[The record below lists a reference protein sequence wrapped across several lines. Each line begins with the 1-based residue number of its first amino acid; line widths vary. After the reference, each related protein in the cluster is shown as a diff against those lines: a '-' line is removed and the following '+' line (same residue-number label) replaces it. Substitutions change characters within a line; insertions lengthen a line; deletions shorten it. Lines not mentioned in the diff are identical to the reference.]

1 MVTSIMKKRTIRER
15 KKNRRQTIAVWIT
28 TCIATALFAAV
39 FSFASSCQAGL
50 IEYAKDLSG
59 DYDYVFYDV
68 PREEADHIVNN
79 RKVATA
85 YQSVGLGYAKLSGS
99 KNPDK
104 PYVYLTAM
112 DNRAMQK
119 NALHLIKGRMP
130 KNDHEILLSRH
141 MMTNG
146 GVEYRVGDTITLDI
160 SEREDKNGN
169 VLTQS
174 SGYRTGEKLK
184 KKLTASFQVV
194 GIVQR
199 PNFGFE
205 EWTAPGYSVITYLN
219 PKGDNILE
227 KYMQRT
233 DIYCKYTKAGL
244 RDRAQTTA
252 DLSGDY
258 DYVFY
263 DVPREEAD
271 HIVNNRKVATAYQ
284 SVGLG
289 YAKLSGSKNP
299 DKPYVYLTAMD
310 NRAMQKNA
318 LHLIKGRMPKNDHEI
333 LLSRHMMTN
342 GGVEYRVGDTIT
354 LDISEREDKNGNVLT
369 QSSGYR
375 TGEKLKKKLTASFQ
389 VVGIVQR
396 PNFGFEEWTAPGYS
410 VITYLNP
417 KGDNILEKYM
427 QRTDIY
433 CKYTKAGLRDR
444 AQTTADIVGV
454 TLTPGVQKFPFIK
467 DERITNRQ
475 INDLMERSLYR
486 FYENWG
492 LIRFERMDIGQSA
505 YHMLYLAVA
514 VTNVIILAAAV
525 SCIGSSFAISM
536 EEKRK
541 SYGMLASVGATP
553 RQIRQSV
560 YYEAFLTGRTAIP
573 LGTVLGLLLSTGG
586 IFAIKALLYGQNTVQ
601 YLHVHVA
608 WQMLIAGILLSTV
621 TLVLSARRPA
631 KQAAKSS
638 PVAAMR
644 GQAKKSRRAKKRTIT
659 AAIAGC
665 TALFILVSYFMGVQT
680 ISVGQSNHMFDDH
693 ANVSVDVQG
702 SWEVNR
708 SAVLQSTKEKSVT
721 EAAVLRTAAY
731 MVNTKEVPY
740 TQTHIRRNG
749 APDLKHETT
758 AVIQVLAVGETA
770 YRNYLKELGLSYE
783 TAKDCAIFYNAYAG
797 YWDGKETT
805 WKVTDYKPGDWIRGQ
820 FCREEQMEKT
830 PDMTD
835 QMQIAAVTTRRPF
848 GVDTS
853 QSYTDSGTII
863 VSDAWLD
870 AHDPQG
876 GAKITVKYASTDPGT
891 LTQALEKTYDFYPE
905 EIRNRDLQNRENNM
919 LLFVDGIALYG
930 FLLAVLLIGVTNICN
945 TVLTDLWQR
954 RQEFVILRSVGMTPK
969 QEKQMLAKE
978 FFGYGRNGIAIG
990 LVIGG
995 CASALYYRIFASGVQ
1010 GALWFCVAATVVIMV
1025 GLLLLFAGMIRYAMM
1040 KNKDI
1045 NTF

>member
-219 PKGDNILE
+219 PKGDNI
-227 KYMQRT
+227 
-233 DIYCKYTKAGL
+233 
-244 RDRAQTTA
+244 
-252 DLSGDY
+252 
-258 DYVFY
+258 
-263 DVPREEAD
+263 P
-271 HIVNNRKVATAYQ
+271 
-284 SVGLG
+284 
-289 YAKLSGSKNP
+289 
-299 DKPYVYLTAMD
+299 
-310 NRAMQKNA
+310 
-318 LHLIKGRMPKNDHEI
+318 
-333 LLSRHMMTN
+333 
-342 GGVEYRVGDTIT
+342 
-354 LDISEREDKNGNVLT
+354 
-369 QSSGYR
+369 
-375 TGEKLKKKLTASFQ
+375 
-389 VVGIVQR
+389 
-396 PNFGFEEWTAPGYS
+396 
-410 VITYLNP
+410 
-417 KGDNILEKYM
+417 EKYM

-708 SAVLQSTKEKSVT
+708 SAVLQST
-721 EAAVLRTAAY
+721 
-731 MVNTKEVPY
+731 
-740 TQTHIRRNG
+740 
-749 APDLKHETT
+749 
-758 AVIQVLAVGETA
+758 VGETA

-805 WKVTDYKPGDWIRGQ
+805 WKVTDYKSGDWIRGQ
-820 FCREEQMEKT
+820 FCHEEQMEKT

-945 TVLTDLWQR
+945 TVLTDLWQWR
-954 RQEFVILRSVGMTPK
+954 REFVILRSVGMTPK

-1040 KNKDI
+1040 KNKDMI
-1045 NTF
+1045 LGR

>member
-219 PKGDNILE
+219 PKGDNI
-227 KYMQRT
+227 
-233 DIYCKYTKAGL
+233 
-244 RDRAQTTA
+244 
-252 DLSGDY
+252 
-258 DYVFY
+258 
-263 DVPREEAD
+263 P
-271 HIVNNRKVATAYQ
+271 
-284 SVGLG
+284 
-289 YAKLSGSKNP
+289 
-299 DKPYVYLTAMD
+299 
-310 NRAMQKNA
+310 
-318 LHLIKGRMPKNDHEI
+318 
-333 LLSRHMMTN
+333 
-342 GGVEYRVGDTIT
+342 
-354 LDISEREDKNGNVLT
+354 
-369 QSSGYR
+369 
-375 TGEKLKKKLTASFQ
+375 
-389 VVGIVQR
+389 
-396 PNFGFEEWTAPGYS
+396 
-410 VITYLNP
+410 
-417 KGDNILEKYM
+417 EKYM

-708 SAVLQSTKEKSVT
+708 SAVLQST
-721 EAAVLRTAAY
+721 
-731 MVNTKEVPY
+731 
-740 TQTHIRRNG
+740 
-749 APDLKHETT
+749 
-758 AVIQVLAVGETA
+758 VGETA

-853 QSYTDSGTII
+853 QSYTASGTII

-954 RQEFVILRSVGMTPK
+954 RREFVILRSVGMTPK

-1040 KNKDI
+1040 KNKDMI
-1045 NTF
+1045 LGR

>member
-1 MVTSIMKKRTIRER
+1 
-15 KKNRRQTIAVWIT
+15 
-28 TCIATALFAAV
+28 
-39 FSFASSCQAGL
+39 
-50 IEYAKDLSG
+50 
-59 DYDYVFYDV
+59 
-68 PREEADHIVNN
+68 
-79 RKVATA
+79 
-85 YQSVGLGYAKLSGS
+85 
-99 KNPDK
+99 
-104 PYVYLTAM
+104 
-112 DNRAMQK
+112 
-119 NALHLIKGRMP
+119 
-130 KNDHEILLSRH
+130 
-141 MMTNG
+141 
-146 GVEYRVGDTITLDI
+146 
-160 SEREDKNGN
+160 
-169 VLTQS
+169 
-174 SGYRTGEKLK
+174 
-184 KKLTASFQVV
+184 
-194 GIVQR
+194 
-199 PNFGFE
+199 
-205 EWTAPGYSVITYLN
+205 
-219 PKGDNILE
+219 
-227 KYMQRT
+227 
-233 DIYCKYTKAGL
+233 
-244 RDRAQTTA
+244 
-252 DLSGDY
+252 
-258 DYVFY
+258 
-263 DVPREEAD
+263 
-271 HIVNNRKVATAYQ
+271 
-284 SVGLG
+284 
-289 YAKLSGSKNP
+289 
-299 DKPYVYLTAMD
+299 
-310 NRAMQKNA
+310 
-318 LHLIKGRMPKNDHEI
+318 
-333 LLSRHMMTN
+333 
-342 GGVEYRVGDTIT
+342 
-354 LDISEREDKNGNVLT
+354 
-369 QSSGYR
+369 
-375 TGEKLKKKLTASFQ
+375 
-389 VVGIVQR
+389 
-396 PNFGFEEWTAPGYS
+396 
-410 VITYLNP
+410 
-417 KGDNILEKYM
+417 
-427 QRTDIY
+427 
-433 CKYTKAGLRDR
+433 
-444 AQTTADIVGV
+444 
-454 TLTPGVQKFPFIK
+454 
-467 DERITNRQ
+467 
-475 INDLMERSLYR
+475 
-486 FYENWG
+486 
-492 LIRFERMDIGQSA
+492 
-505 YHMLYLAVA
+505 
-514 VTNVIILAAAV
+514 
-525 SCIGSSFAISM
+525 
-536 EEKRK
+536 
-541 SYGMLASVGATP
+541 
-553 RQIRQSV
+553 
-560 YYEAFLTGRTAIP
+560 
-573 LGTVLGLLLSTGG
+573 
-586 IFAIKALLYGQNTVQ
+586 
-601 YLHVHVA
+601 
-608 WQMLIAGILLSTV
+608 
-621 TLVLSARRPA
+621 
-631 KQAAKSS
+631 
-638 PVAAMR
+638 MR

-708 SAVLQSTKEKSVT
+708 SAVLQSTKGKSVT

-954 RQEFVILRSVGMTPK
+954 RREFVILRSVGMTPK

-1040 KNKDI
+1040 KNKDMI
-1045 NTF
+1045 LGR

>member
-219 PKGDNILE
+219 PKGDNI
-227 KYMQRT
+227 
-233 DIYCKYTKAGL
+233 
-244 RDRAQTTA
+244 
-252 DLSGDY
+252 
-258 DYVFY
+258 
-263 DVPREEAD
+263 P
-271 HIVNNRKVATAYQ
+271 
-284 SVGLG
+284 
-289 YAKLSGSKNP
+289 
-299 DKPYVYLTAMD
+299 
-310 NRAMQKNA
+310 
-318 LHLIKGRMPKNDHEI
+318 
-333 LLSRHMMTN
+333 
-342 GGVEYRVGDTIT
+342 
-354 LDISEREDKNGNVLT
+354 
-369 QSSGYR
+369 
-375 TGEKLKKKLTASFQ
+375 
-389 VVGIVQR
+389 
-396 PNFGFEEWTAPGYS
+396 
-410 VITYLNP
+410 
-417 KGDNILEKYM
+417 EKYM

-680 ISVGQSNHMFDDH
+680 ISVGQGNHMFDDH

-708 SAVLQSTKEKSVT
+708 SAVLQST
-721 EAAVLRTAAY
+721 
-731 MVNTKEVPY
+731 
-740 TQTHIRRNG
+740 
-749 APDLKHETT
+749 
-758 AVIQVLAVGETA
+758 VGETA

-820 FCREEQMEKT
+820 FCHEEQMEKT
-830 PDMTD
+830 PDMSD

-853 QSYTDSGTII
+853 QSYTASGTII

-954 RQEFVILRSVGMTPK
+954 RREFVILRSVGMTPK

-1040 KNKDI
+1040 KNKDMI
-1045 NTF
+1045 LGR

>member
-219 PKGDNILE
+219 PKGDNI
-227 KYMQRT
+227 
-233 DIYCKYTKAGL
+233 
-244 RDRAQTTA
+244 
-252 DLSGDY
+252 
-258 DYVFY
+258 
-263 DVPREEAD
+263 P
-271 HIVNNRKVATAYQ
+271 
-284 SVGLG
+284 
-289 YAKLSGSKNP
+289 
-299 DKPYVYLTAMD
+299 
-310 NRAMQKNA
+310 
-318 LHLIKGRMPKNDHEI
+318 
-333 LLSRHMMTN
+333 
-342 GGVEYRVGDTIT
+342 
-354 LDISEREDKNGNVLT
+354 
-369 QSSGYR
+369 
-375 TGEKLKKKLTASFQ
+375 
-389 VVGIVQR
+389 
-396 PNFGFEEWTAPGYS
+396 
-410 VITYLNP
+410 
-417 KGDNILEKYM
+417 EKYM

-680 ISVGQSNHMFDDH
+680 ISVGQGNHMFDDH

-708 SAVLQSTKEKSVT
+708 SAVLQST
-721 EAAVLRTAAY
+721 
-731 MVNTKEVPY
+731 
-740 TQTHIRRNG
+740 
-749 APDLKHETT
+749 
-758 AVIQVLAVGETA
+758 VGETA

-945 TVLTDLWQR
+945 TVLADLWQR
-954 RQEFVILRSVGMTPK
+954 RREFVILRSVGMTPK

-1040 KNKDI
+1040 KNKDMI
-1045 NTF
+1045 LGR

>member
-219 PKGDNILE
+219 PKGDNI
-227 KYMQRT
+227 
-233 DIYCKYTKAGL
+233 
-244 RDRAQTTA
+244 
-252 DLSGDY
+252 
-258 DYVFY
+258 
-263 DVPREEAD
+263 P
-271 HIVNNRKVATAYQ
+271 
-284 SVGLG
+284 
-289 YAKLSGSKNP
+289 
-299 DKPYVYLTAMD
+299 
-310 NRAMQKNA
+310 
-318 LHLIKGRMPKNDHEI
+318 
-333 LLSRHMMTN
+333 
-342 GGVEYRVGDTIT
+342 
-354 LDISEREDKNGNVLT
+354 
-369 QSSGYR
+369 
-375 TGEKLKKKLTASFQ
+375 
-389 VVGIVQR
+389 
-396 PNFGFEEWTAPGYS
+396 
-410 VITYLNP
+410 
-417 KGDNILEKYM
+417 EKYM

-708 SAVLQSTKEKSVT
+708 SAVLQST
-721 EAAVLRTAAY
+721 
-731 MVNTKEVPY
+731 
-740 TQTHIRRNG
+740 
-749 APDLKHETT
+749 
-758 AVIQVLAVGETA
+758 VGETA

-954 RQEFVILRSVGMTPK
+954 RREFVILRSVGMTPK

-978 FFGYGRNGIAIG
+978 FFGYGRNGIVIG

-1040 KNKDI
+1040 KNKDMI
-1045 NTF
+1045 LGR

>member
-219 PKGDNILE
+219 PKGDNI
-227 KYMQRT
+227 
-233 DIYCKYTKAGL
+233 
-244 RDRAQTTA
+244 
-252 DLSGDY
+252 
-258 DYVFY
+258 
-263 DVPREEAD
+263 P
-271 HIVNNRKVATAYQ
+271 
-284 SVGLG
+284 
-289 YAKLSGSKNP
+289 
-299 DKPYVYLTAMD
+299 
-310 NRAMQKNA
+310 
-318 LHLIKGRMPKNDHEI
+318 
-333 LLSRHMMTN
+333 
-342 GGVEYRVGDTIT
+342 
-354 LDISEREDKNGNVLT
+354 
-369 QSSGYR
+369 
-375 TGEKLKKKLTASFQ
+375 
-389 VVGIVQR
+389 
-396 PNFGFEEWTAPGYS
+396 
-410 VITYLNP
+410 
-417 KGDNILEKYM
+417 EKYM

-454 TLTPGVQKFPFIK
+454 TLSPGVQKFPFIK

-708 SAVLQSTKEKSVT
+708 SAVLQST
-721 EAAVLRTAAY
+721 
-731 MVNTKEVPY
+731 
-740 TQTHIRRNG
+740 
-749 APDLKHETT
+749 
-758 AVIQVLAVGETA
+758 VGETA

-805 WKVTDYKPGDWIRGQ
+805 WKVTDYKSGDWIRGQ
-820 FCREEQMEKT
+820 FCHEEQMEKT

-945 TVLTDLWQR
+945 TVLTDLWQWR
-954 RQEFVILRSVGMTPK
+954 REFVILRSVGMTPK

-1040 KNKDI
+1040 KNKDMI
-1045 NTF
+1045 LGR

>member
-1 MVTSIMKKRTIRER
+1 MVTSIMKKRTIREQ

-219 PKGDNILE
+219 PKGDNI
-227 KYMQRT
+227 
-233 DIYCKYTKAGL
+233 
-244 RDRAQTTA
+244 
-252 DLSGDY
+252 
-258 DYVFY
+258 
-263 DVPREEAD
+263 P
-271 HIVNNRKVATAYQ
+271 
-284 SVGLG
+284 
-289 YAKLSGSKNP
+289 
-299 DKPYVYLTAMD
+299 
-310 NRAMQKNA
+310 
-318 LHLIKGRMPKNDHEI
+318 
-333 LLSRHMMTN
+333 
-342 GGVEYRVGDTIT
+342 
-354 LDISEREDKNGNVLT
+354 
-369 QSSGYR
+369 
-375 TGEKLKKKLTASFQ
+375 
-389 VVGIVQR
+389 
-396 PNFGFEEWTAPGYS
+396 
-410 VITYLNP
+410 
-417 KGDNILEKYM
+417 EKYM

-708 SAVLQSTKEKSVT
+708 SAVLQST
-721 EAAVLRTAAY
+721 
-731 MVNTKEVPY
+731 
-740 TQTHIRRNG
+740 
-749 APDLKHETT
+749 
-758 AVIQVLAVGETA
+758 VGETA

-853 QSYTDSGTII
+853 QSYTASGTII

-954 RQEFVILRSVGMTPK
+954 RREFVILRSVGMTPK

-1045 NTF
+1045 ILGR

>member
-1 MVTSIMKKRTIRER
+1 MEILRAEHLTKIYGKGNTSVTAVNDLSLSVAQGEFVAVVGSSGSGKSTLLHMLGGVDQPTEGKVWIQGEDIYTLSTEKLAIFRRRQIGLIYQFFNLIPTLNVEENITLPCELDGQTVDKKRLD
-15 KKNRRQTIAVWIT
+15 K
-28 TCIATALFAAV
+28 
-39 FSFASSCQAGL
+39 L

-219 PKGDNILE
+219 PKGDNI
-227 KYMQRT
+227 
-233 DIYCKYTKAGL
+233 
-244 RDRAQTTA
+244 
-252 DLSGDY
+252 
-258 DYVFY
+258 
-263 DVPREEAD
+263 P
-271 HIVNNRKVATAYQ
+271 
-284 SVGLG
+284 
-289 YAKLSGSKNP
+289 
-299 DKPYVYLTAMD
+299 
-310 NRAMQKNA
+310 
-318 LHLIKGRMPKNDHEI
+318 
-333 LLSRHMMTN
+333 
-342 GGVEYRVGDTIT
+342 
-354 LDISEREDKNGNVLT
+354 
-369 QSSGYR
+369 
-375 TGEKLKKKLTASFQ
+375 
-389 VVGIVQR
+389 
-396 PNFGFEEWTAPGYS
+396 
-410 VITYLNP
+410 
-417 KGDNILEKYM
+417 EKYM

-475 INDLMERSLYR
+475 INDLMERSPYR

-631 KQAAKSS
+631 RQAAKSS

-708 SAVLQSTKEKSVT
+708 SAVL
-721 EAAVLRTAAY
+721 
-731 MVNTKEVPY
+731 
-740 TQTHIRRNG
+740 
-749 APDLKHETT
+749 
-758 AVIQVLAVGETA
+758 
-770 YRNYLKELGLSYE
+770 
-783 TAKDCAIFYNAYAG
+783 
-797 YWDGKETT
+797 
-805 WKVTDYKPGDWIRGQ
+805 
-820 FCREEQMEKT
+820 
-830 PDMTD
+830 
-835 QMQIAAVTTRRPF
+835 
-848 GVDTS
+848 
-853 QSYTDSGTII
+853 
-863 VSDAWLD
+863 
-870 AHDPQG
+870 
-876 GAKITVKYASTDPGT
+876 
-891 LTQALEKTYDFYPE
+891 
-905 EIRNRDLQNRENNM
+905 
-919 LLFVDGIALYG
+919 
-930 FLLAVLLIGVTNICN
+930 
-945 TVLTDLWQR
+945 
-954 RQEFVILRSVGMTPK
+954 
-969 QEKQMLAKE
+969 
-978 FFGYGRNGIAIG
+978 
-990 LVIGG
+990 
-995 CASALYYRIFASGVQ
+995 
-1010 GALWFCVAATVVIMV
+1010 
-1025 GLLLLFAGMIRYAMM
+1025 
-1040 KNKDI
+1040 
-1045 NTF
+1045 

>member
-219 PKGDNILE
+219 PKGDNI
-227 KYMQRT
+227 
-233 DIYCKYTKAGL
+233 
-244 RDRAQTTA
+244 
-252 DLSGDY
+252 
-258 DYVFY
+258 
-263 DVPREEAD
+263 P
-271 HIVNNRKVATAYQ
+271 
-284 SVGLG
+284 
-289 YAKLSGSKNP
+289 
-299 DKPYVYLTAMD
+299 
-310 NRAMQKNA
+310 
-318 LHLIKGRMPKNDHEI
+318 
-333 LLSRHMMTN
+333 
-342 GGVEYRVGDTIT
+342 
-354 LDISEREDKNGNVLT
+354 
-369 QSSGYR
+369 
-375 TGEKLKKKLTASFQ
+375 
-389 VVGIVQR
+389 
-396 PNFGFEEWTAPGYS
+396 
-410 VITYLNP
+410 
-417 KGDNILEKYM
+417 EKYM

-680 ISVGQSNHMFDDH
+680 ISVGQGNHMFDDH

-708 SAVLQSTKEKSVT
+708 SAVLQST
-721 EAAVLRTAAY
+721 
-731 MVNTKEVPY
+731 
-740 TQTHIRRNG
+740 
-749 APDLKHETT
+749 
-758 AVIQVLAVGETA
+758 VGETA

-820 FCREEQMEKT
+820 FCHEEQMEKT

-853 QSYTDSGTII
+853 QSYTASGTII

-954 RQEFVILRSVGMTPK
+954 RREFVILRSVGMTPK

-1040 KNKDI
+1040 KNKDMI
-1045 NTF
+1045 LGR

>member
-219 PKGDNILE
+219 PKGDNIPE

-233 DIYCKYTKAGL
+233 DIYCKY
-244 RDRAQTTA
+244 
-252 DLSGDY
+252 
-258 DYVFY
+258 
-263 DVPREEAD
+263 
-271 HIVNNRKVATAYQ
+271 
-284 SVGLG
+284 
-289 YAKLSGSKNP
+289 
-299 DKPYVYLTAMD
+299 M
-310 NRAMQKNA
+310 
-318 LHLIKGRMPKNDHEI
+318 
-333 LLSRHMMTN
+333 
-342 GGVEYRVGDTIT
+342 
-354 LDISEREDKNGNVLT
+354 
-369 QSSGYR
+369 
-375 TGEKLKKKLTASFQ
+375 
-389 VVGIVQR
+389 
-396 PNFGFEEWTAPGYS
+396 
-410 VITYLNP
+410 
-417 KGDNILEKYM
+417 
-427 QRTDIY
+427 
-433 CKYTKAGLRDR
+433 KAGLRDR

-454 TLTPGVQKFPFIK
+454 TLSPGVQKFPFIK

-708 SAVLQSTKEKSVT
+708 SAVLQST
-721 EAAVLRTAAY
+721 
-731 MVNTKEVPY
+731 
-740 TQTHIRRNG
+740 
-749 APDLKHETT
+749 
-758 AVIQVLAVGETA
+758 VGETA

-805 WKVTDYKPGDWIRGQ
+805 WKVTDYKSGDWIRGQ
-820 FCREEQMEKT
+820 FCHEEQMEKT

-945 TVLTDLWQR
+945 TVLTDLWQWR
-954 RQEFVILRSVGMTPK
+954 REFVILRSVGMTPK

-1040 KNKDI
+1040 KNKDMI
-1045 NTF
+1045 LGR